1 MRMILSPAKKM
12 VREEDVEY
20 RDLPRFLDCTQHLL
34 EELRGKSYE
43 ELKTIWNCSDALV
56 EENLE
61 RISTMDL
68 HGALSPAILSYEG
81 IAFQYMAPGV
91 FTDAQ
96 TAYIQEHLRI
106 LSGFYGV
113 LRPMDGVTPYRL
125 EMGAKMAV
133 DGHKD
138 LYRYWG
144 SRLADSLCQETEL
157 IVNLASKEYSKAV
170 APQLKGRARLL
181 ECSFVQPKKGKLVE
195 QSTACKMA
203 RGEMVRFMAE
213 CGITAPE
220 DLKAFDRQGYHYSPE
235 HSTEEKFV
243 FIKEEHH
250 A

>member
-12 VREEDVEY
+12 VREEDVPY
-20 RDLPRFLDCTQHLL
+20 RDLPRFLDSTQQLL
-34 EELRGKSYE
+34 EELRRKPYE
-43 ELKTIWNCSDALV
+43 ELKKIWNCSDAIV
-56 EENLE
+56 MENLE
-61 RISTMDL
+61 RLETMDL
-68 HGALSPAILSYEG
+68 RGNLGPAVLSYEG

-91 FTDAQ
+91 FTEEQAD
-96 TAYIQEHLRI
+96 YIQEHLRI

-125 EMGAKMAV
+125 EMGAKFSV
-133 DGHKD
+133 DGRKD

-144 SRLADSLCQETEL
+144 SRLADSLCEETDF

-170 APQLKGRARLL
+170 LPQLKGRARVL
-181 ECSFVQPKKGKLVE
+181 ECSFVQQKKGKLVE

-213 CGITAPE
+213 NRITAPRE
-220 DLKAFDRQGYHYSPE
+220 LQAFSRQDYRYSPE